1 MKYKN
6 QKIKMSLFF
15 NLLKKH
21 TDIVELK
28 DMNDVMSSALGFM
41 SCWNVI
47 ICRECCSIC
56 VCVLDLGIC
65 SMHDVGMRVLRRVLN
80 TRTL

>member
-28 DMNDVMSSALGFM
+28 DMNDVMSSALGFIEPIDVEVLHLNPKM
-41 SCWNVI
+41 IFRLNLVI
-47 ICRECCSIC
+47 ISIS
-56 VCVLDLGIC
+56 VIFV
-65 SMHDVGMRVLRRVLN
+65 
-80 TRTL
+80 